1 MDTTTMIVIAL
12 VALAVIALLV
22 WASARRKQQQ
32 VEKRE
37 HLRDRFGPE
46 FDREVHEQGSESK
59 AAARLDDV
67 AKTRDKLEIRDL
79 SPTQRERYQA
89 DWISVQ
95 AAFVDAPESAVRDAD
110 RLVGSVMRERGY
122 PVDDF
127 DAKADMVRA
136 DHPDIAENYRVAHA
150 IRMRTDEGDGGY
162 GTEDLRQAFVH
173 YRMLFDELLGDGPA
187 GVVDARSDLQDD
199 ELGRQDEQTG
209 IRDGLS
215 DQQRLDQQGVG
226 DQHRVDKQ
234 RIDLNKGPAPDNRG
248 SSADLLPVVHRPG
261 LPG

>member
-32 VEKRE
+32 LEKRE
-37 HLRDRFGPE
+37 HLRERFGPE
-46 FDREVHEQGSESK
+46 FDREVQEQGSERK
-59 AAARLDDV
+59 AADRLDDV

-79 SPTQRERYQA
+79 SPTQRDRYQA
-89 DWISVQ
+89 DWLSVQ
-95 AAFVDAPESAVRDAD
+95 AAFVDAPEAAVRDAD

-136 DHPDIAENYRVAHA
+136 DHPDIAENYRAAHA
-150 IRMRTDEGDGGY
+150 IRMRTAEGGSDY

-173 YRMLFDELLGDGPA
+173 YRMLFAELLGD
-187 GVVDARSDLQDD
+187 
-199 ELGRQDEQTG
+199 RQRE
-209 IRDGLS
+209 
-215 DQQRLDQQGVG
+215 QQGG
-226 DQHRVDKQ
+226 EYSLRDRQFDDRAEKSGQ
-234 RIDLNKGPAPDNRG
+234 QEIDLT
-248 SSADLLPVVHRPG
+248 ADQRTPSREDRPR
-261 LPG
+261 